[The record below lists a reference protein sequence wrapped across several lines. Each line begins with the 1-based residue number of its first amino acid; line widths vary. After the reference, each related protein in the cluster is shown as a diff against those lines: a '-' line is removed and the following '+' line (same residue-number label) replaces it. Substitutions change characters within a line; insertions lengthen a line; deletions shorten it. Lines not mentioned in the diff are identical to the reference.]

1 MRPGGRLVWRRHLV
15 PQLWPD
21 DLAEDSNVLR
31 GVLNALLIEAGVIVG
46 IIVLVALLHWLF

>member
-1 MRPGGRLVWRRHLV
+1 M

-21 DLAEDSNVLR
+21 LPGASNALR

-46 IIVLVALLHWLF
+46 IIVLDSFLRRLF